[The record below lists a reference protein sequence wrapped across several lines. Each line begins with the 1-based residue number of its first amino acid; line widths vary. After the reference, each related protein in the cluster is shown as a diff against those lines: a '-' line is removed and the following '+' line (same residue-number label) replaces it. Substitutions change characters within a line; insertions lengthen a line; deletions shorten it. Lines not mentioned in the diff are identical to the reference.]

1 MHKAFIL
8 LIFWIITALLILR
21 ILHSR
26 QCVFWSVLSRHPSP
40 GLHDHHD
47 YYCSLIRFLPL
58 LASSYPQAA
67 WAAVFEHEGTGR
79 WPTAPCLAGI
89 IFQFSVD
96 TLYLIYTF
104 IFSSIFTSIFY
115 HLDSILISTFWPS
128 FIGTSHLLA
137 MVFFFSGQFLPYP
150 FFFSLFP
157 FPADGFQE
165 NRLPLAMNS

>member
-26 QCVFWSVLSRHPSP
+26 QCVFWSVLSRHPFP

-67 WAAVFEHEGTGR
+67 WAAVFELRVLEFVPYRPLPRRHN
-79 WPTAPCLAGI
+79 
-89 IFQFSVD
+89 FSVLCGYPLLD
-96 TLYLIYTF
+96 HFFLHFHLLF
-104 IFSSIFTSIFY
+104 HFST
-115 HLDSILISTFWPS
+115 ILI
-128 FIGTSHLLA
+128 
-137 MVFFFSGQFLPYP
+137 P
-150 FFFSLFP
+150 FFFLLSGLLSL
-157 FPADGFQE
+157 A
-165 NRLPLAMNS
+165 LPIRWP